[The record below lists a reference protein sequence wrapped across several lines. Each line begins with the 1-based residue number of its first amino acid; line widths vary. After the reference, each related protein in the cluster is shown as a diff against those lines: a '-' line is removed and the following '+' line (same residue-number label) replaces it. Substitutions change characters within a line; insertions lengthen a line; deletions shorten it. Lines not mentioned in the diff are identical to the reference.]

1 MHGTLSLAL
10 IARLALGLLLIS
22 CGQVLESKNPTSEII
37 SEDNSDDDM
46 GDGSEDA
53 TDVDTESW
61 LIPVN
66 EVFGGG
72 PGKDGIPAISNPKFK
87 PDSTITFLSD
97 DDLVIGVKFEG
108 QLRTYAHL
116 ILDWHEIVND
126 NLGQRYFALTYCPLT
141 GSAIAWDRNLGG
153 EVTTF
158 GVSGLLYNSNLIP
171 YDRAT
176 GSNWSQMKL
185 LCVQGENRGQ
195 VAGTFRIVE
204 TTWKTW
210 REMYPGADVMTTD
223 TGYSR
228 SYGFYPYGSYRTS
241 DYLLFPVSQDDS
253 RLPKKER
260 VIGLMVGDQAKVY
273 RLGAFA
279 DSVNAINDVFQGET
293 VVAAGSRTDNLM
305 VIYHRQLPDGTV
317 LTFTPLQGQLPV
329 VMKDNEGT
337 TWDIFGR
344 AVSGPRSGAE
354 LTATRSYIAY
364 WFAWAT
370 FFPSAQIYGE

>member
-22 CGQVLESKNPTSEII
+22 CGQVLESKNPISEII
-37 SEDNSDDDM
+37 SEDNSDDDL

-158 GVSGLLYNSNLIP
+158 GVSGLLYNTNLIP

-176 GSNWSQMKL
+176 
-185 LCVQGENRGQ
+185 
-195 VAGTFRIVE
+195 
-204 TTWKTW
+204 
-210 REMYPGADVMTTD
+210 
-223 TGYSR
+223 
-228 SYGFYPYGSYRTS
+228 
-241 DYLLFPVSQDDS
+241 DS
-253 RLPKKER
+253 
-260 VIGLMVGDQAKVY
+260 
-273 RLGAFA
+273 
-279 DSVNAINDVFQGET
+279 
-293 VVAAGSRTDNLM
+293 
-305 VIYHRQLPDGTV
+305 
-317 LTFTPLQGQLPV
+317 
-329 VMKDNEGT
+329 KD
-337 TWDIFGR
+337 R
-344 AVSGPRSGAE
+344 
-354 LTATRSYIAY
+354 
-364 WFAWAT
+364 
-370 FFPSAQIYGE
+370 